1 MFLKLSKQ
9 VAREREKTVKCYVYV
24 VYLVGIHD
32 VKLFCS

>member
-1 MFLKLSKQ
+1 MLLKPAKQ